1 MGSWM
6 SHEDRKRRQTL
17 ENELS
22 KIQCSLQVTATSHYI
37 SSDYYGKLNVKFQYS
52 SYVTGVLGSTGSV
65 LSKVAWKTMAG
76 KYPRL
81 APIFAA
87 TSATMSLF
95 TILANI
101 PHVPTLPSTLHQLH
115 FRSGVECQYL
125 ENKVRLFAK
134 TDVWN
139 PSVPWNIL
147 VSRYENLLKEK
158 KEVNSRIQSEVWA
171 YRAALTQEENERK
184 KMTER

>member
-1 MGSWM
+1 M
-6 SHEDRKRRQTL
+6 ED
-17 ENELS
+17 ELS
-22 KIQCSLQVTATSHYI
+22 KIHRSLHVTATSHYI
-37 SSDYYGKLNVKFQYS
+37 TSDYYGKLNVKCQYS

-87 TSATMSLF
+87 SSATMSLF
-95 TILANI
+95 TVLANI

-139 PSVPWNIL
+139 PSVPWNTAGVKVREFTQGKERGEQQDS
-147 VSRYENLLKEK
+147 VSGMGLSCGLGEN
-158 KEVNSRIQSEVWA
+158 R
-171 YRAALTQEENERK
+171 
-184 KMTER
+184 